1 MREAVG
7 SEHVS
12 NYPTLC
18 GSRLHHLPSAM
29 DDPGPSLRGAFDILG
44 ALERDKL
51 TCLKHKLGS
60 LHSDSQESKL
70 LRAMVLLALGQD
82 TEARASLESLKMNT
96 VAQLVAHQW
105 AGMESTEG
113 PEEPPDLSWMVARL
127 YHLLAEENLCPA
139 STRDMAYQ
147 VALRDLAAQGDHQL
161 GQLQNEAW
169 DRCSLDIKGDPG
181 GFQPLRSHQ
190 GSLQPPSASPAVT
203 RSQPC
208 PINTPDWS
216 WGHTL
221 QSTSSTVSL
230 ASHLEISQSPTL
242 AFLSSH
248 HGTHG
253 PSKLC
258 DTPLD
263 TQEPQLAPEGCQEP
277 EEISWP
283 PSVET
288 SVSLGLPH
296 EIRVSEV
303 STEEALPILPDALA
317 APDTSVH
324 CPIEC
329 SELSTNSRSPLTS
342 TTESVGKQWPITSQR
357 SPQVPEG
364 DDSLQNTTSSSPPAQ
379 PPSFQASPMLPPSPL
394 SSASSPSSYPA
405 PPTSTSPVLDH
416 SETSD
421 QKFYNFVVIHARADE
436 QVALRIREKLETLG
450 VPDGATF
457 CEEFQVPGRG
467 ELHCLQDAI
476 DHSGFTILLLT
487 ASFDCSL
494 SLHQVNHALMNSLT
508 QSGRQ
513 DCVIPLLPLECSQA
527 QLSPDTTRLLHGIVW
542 LDEHSPIFAR
552 KVANTFKT
560 QKLQA
565 QRVRWKKEQEAR
577 TLKGQSIQL
586 EAERK
591 NMAAISA
598 AYTAY
603 AHSYR
608 AWQAEMNRLG
618 VAFGKDLSLGAPT
631 PFPSWPGC
639 QQPTP
644 HPQGGAPVSP
654 YSPQPLSFPQ
664 PPPFPQPPSFPQPP
678 PFPQPPSFPLPPV
691 SSPQSQSFPSASSPA
706 PQTPG
711 PQPLIIHHAQMVQL
725 GVNNHMWGHTGAQ
738 SSDDKTECLE
748 NPCMGPLTDQGGP
761 LLETTE

>member
-1 MREAVG
+1 MNSHSCRSALLPSSVFAAGDKAVREAVG

-12 NYPTLC
+12 TYPTLC
-18 GSRLHHLPSAM
+18 GSRLHPPPSMAN
-29 DDPGPSLRGAFDILG
+29 PGPSLHGAFGILG
-44 ALERDKL
+44 ALGRDRL

-60 LHSDSQESKL
+60 LRSDSQESKL
-70 LRAMVLLALGQD
+70 LHAMVLLALGQD
-82 TEARASLESLKMNT
+82 TEARVSLESLKVNR

-105 AGMESTEG
+105 AHMESTEG
-113 PEEPPDLSWMVARL
+113 PEEPPNLSWTVARL

-147 VALRDLAAQGDHQL
+147 VALRDLASQGDHQL

-169 DRCSLDIKGDPG
+169 DRCSSDIKGDPS

-190 GSLQPPSASPAVT
+190 GSLRPPSASPAVT

-208 PINTPDWS
+208 PIKTPDWS
-216 WGHTL
+216 WGLTL
-221 QSTSSTVSL
+221 HSTGSTASL

-242 AFLSSH
+242 PFLSSH

-263 TQEPQLAPEGCQEP
+263 TQKPQLVPEGCQEP
-277 EEISWP
+277 EEMSRP
-283 PSVET
+283 RSVET
-288 SVSLGLPH
+288 SSSLGLLH
-296 EIRVSEV
+296 EIRAAEV
-303 STEEALPILPDALA
+303 SPEVPSPVLPYSLA
-317 APDTSVH
+317 APDTNVH

-329 SELSTNSRSPLTS
+329 TELSTYSRSPLTP
-342 TTESVGKQWPITSQR
+342 TTERGGQQWPIPSQGSR
-357 SPQVPEG
+357 QVPVG
-364 DDSLQNTTSSSPPAQ
+364 DDPRQSSTSCNPPAQ
-379 PPSFQASPMLPPSPL
+379 PPSLQASPLLLPSPL
-394 SSASSPSSYPA
+394 CSASSLGSCPA
-405 PPTSTSPVLDH
+405 PPTSTSPVLEH

-487 ASFDCSL
+487 ASFDCRL

-527 QLSPDTTRLLHGIVW
+527 QLSPDTTRLLHSIVW

-552 KVANTFKT
+552 KVANTFKI

-565 QRVRWKKEQEAR
+565 QRVRWRKEQEAR
-577 TLKGQSIQL
+577 ALKEQSIQL
-586 EAERK
+586 EAERQK
-591 NMAAISA
+591 VAAISA
-598 AYTAY
+598 AHSAY

-631 PFPSWPGC
+631 SFPSWPGYP
-639 QQPTP
+639 QPIPP
-644 HPQGGAPVSP
+644 HPQGDIPVSP
-654 YSPQPLSFPQ
+654 YSPQP
-664 PPPFPQPPSFPQPP
+664 PSFPQ
-678 PFPQPPSFPLPPV
+678 PPV
-691 SSPQSQSFPSASSPA
+691 SSPQSQSFPSASSA

-738 SSDDKTECLE
+738 STGDKTECLE
-748 NPCMGPLTDQGGP
+748 KPCMGPLTDQEGP
-761 LLETTE
+761 LPETTE

>member
-1 MREAVG
+1 MNSHPCRSVLSPYSISAAGDKAVG

-12 NYPTLC
+12 THPTLC
-18 GSRLHHLPSAM
+18 GSRLHPPPSMAN
-29 DDPGPSLRGAFDILG
+29 PGPSLHGVFGILS
-44 ALERDKL
+44 ALERDRL
-51 TCLKHKLGS
+51 ACLKHKLRS
-60 LHSDSQESKL
+60 LHPGSQESKL
-70 LRAMVLLALGQD
+70 LHAMVLLALGQD
-82 TEARASLESLKMNT
+82 TEARVSLESLKVNT
-96 VAQLVAHQW
+96 VAQLIAQRW
-105 AGMESTEG
+105 ADMESIAG
-113 PEEPPDLSWMVARL
+113 PEEPPDLSWTVARL

-147 VALRDLAAQGDHQL
+147 VALRDLASQGDHQL

-169 DRCSLDIKGDPG
+169 DRCSSDIKGDPS

-203 RSQPC
+203 RSQPR
-208 PINTPDWS
+208 PIDTSDWS

-221 QSTSSTVSL
+221 HSTSCTASL
-230 ASHLEISQSPTL
+230 ASHLEISQSPTRP
-242 AFLSSH
+242 FLSSH

-263 TQEPQLAPEGCQEP
+263 TQEPQLVPEVGQEP
-277 EEISWP
+277 EEMSWP
-283 PSVET
+283 PSVEA
-288 SVSLGLPH
+288 SVSLGLPQ
-296 EIRVSEV
+296 EIRVPEV
-303 STEEALPILPDALA
+303 SPEVALPVLPDSPA
-317 APDTSVH
+317 APDTSGH

-329 SELSTNSRSPLTS
+329 TEVSTDSRSPLPS
-342 TTESVGKQWPITSQR
+342 TTQSVGKQWSITSQR
-357 SPQVPEG
+357 SPQVPV
-364 DDSLQNTTSSSPPAQ
+364 DDSLQNTPSSSPPAQ
-379 PPSFQASPMLPPSPL
+379 PPSPQASPMLPPPPP
-394 SSASSPSSYPA
+394 SSAFSPSSCPA

-487 ASFDCSL
+487 ASFDCRL

-527 QLSPDTTRLLHGIVW
+527 QLSPDTTRLLQSIVW

-577 TLKGQSIQL
+577 TLKEQSIQL
-586 EAERK
+586 EADRQK
-591 NMAAISA
+591 LAAISA
-598 AYTAY
+598 AYSAY
-603 AHSYR
+603 VHSYR

-618 VAFGKDLSLGAPT
+618 VAFGKDLSLGAPI

-639 QQPTP
+639 PQPIP
-644 HPQGGAPVSP
+644 SHPQGGTPVSP
-654 YSPQPLSFPQ
+654 YSTQT
-664 PPPFPQPPSFPQPP
+664 PSFPQHPD
-678 PFPQPPSFPLPPV
+678 
-691 SSPQSQSFPSASSPA
+691 SSPQSRSFPSASSPG

-748 NPCMGPLTDQGGP
+748 KSCMGPLTDQGEP
-761 LLETTE
+761 FLETPE